1 MRSTTLFYAALALAD
16 GAFAVNL
23 SSPTGLTKPRSFR
36 FEKVRRNVDNIPK
49 LRKRADTV
57 TQHLDNMVCGLATT
71 SPLNLSDILK
81 DFLYYANITIGTPPQ
96 KFRLQYVVAFFCFT
110 HDELT
115 PIIITRVTVLTRV
128 RPISGSK
135 VQRLRCVGN
144 RLTLASLLELSISA
158 PLRHTRRLRLI
169 SAFLMST
176 GSTPKVTMARMFLPS
191 QMARILKIS
200 SSELD
205 STPAQPRESWG

>member
-71 SPLNLSDILK
+71 SPLSLSDILK

-110 HDELT
+110 
-115 PIIITRVTVLTRV
+115 
-128 RPISGSK
+128 
-135 VQRLRCVGN
+135 
-144 RLTLASLLELSISA
+144 
-158 PLRHTRRLRLI
+158 
-169 SAFLMST
+169 
-176 GSTPKVTMARMFLPS
+176 TMN
-191 QMARILKIS
+191 
-200 SSELD
+200 
-205 STPAQPRESWG
+205 